1 MAEIEIRPAV
11 SSDIPELMRFDHTVE
26 TTHIW
31 QVACTK
37 DEHQMEFHFIESKL
51 PRPLRLVYPK
61 RFEEMADNWTKHSLF
76 LTARMNGNLAG
87 YLILSIDYDTRIATI
102 TDLVVNTPTRNQG
115 IASGMV
121 ISVLNGL
128 RNKGLRKLSIAI
140 PVRNHAAISLVKRL
154 KMDFNGFIDHYF
166 INQDGA
172 LIFTMAIR

>member
-1 MAEIEIRPAV
+1 MPEIEIRPAV

-31 QVACTK
+31 QMASTK
-37 DEHQMEFHFIESKL
+37 DEHQMDFHFVESRL
-51 PRPLRLVYPK
+51 PRPLRLAYPK
-61 RFEEMADNWTKHSLF
+61 RFEELADNWTKHNLF

-87 YLILSIDYDTRIATI
+87 YLILSIDYETKIALI
-102 TDLVVNTPTRNQG
+102 TDLVVNTPVRNQG

-121 ISVLNGL
+121 ISVINGL
-128 RNKGLRKLSIAI
+128 RNKGLRKLSIAV

-172 LIFTMAIR
+172 LFFSMSVR